1 MSIIRQQHYY
11 FLSLNIEY
19 TQCEMYALHFIARGT
34 KKKQFGTCF
43 FSRIQTIFSI
53 HFMSK

>member
-34 KKKQFGTCF
+34 KKNNLERVF
-43 FSRIQTIFSI
+43 FLEFKLFLVYIL
-53 HFMSK
+53 

>member
-34 KKKQFGTCF
+34 KKKTIWNVF
-43 FSRIQTIFSI
+43 FFLEFKLFLVYIL
-53 HFMSK
+53 

>member
-34 KKKQFGTCF
+34 KKKNNLERVF
-43 FSRIQTIFSI
+43 FLEFKLFLVYIL
-53 HFMSK
+53 